1 MSSDISKTDA
11 PVYTDL
17 SGLSKLKRAAGTND
31 PKAIRAVAEQF
42 ESMFTRMMLKSMRDA
57 VGKDP
62 MFGSDQE
69 QMYQGMADD
78 QLSVQLSKGK
88 GLGLADMLVRQLQ
101 KMGVKGAGQAA
112 GATGAD
118 GTQGLA
124 GAASGTAGPGGTGT
138 SAFRIGAGGMTAPG
152 GAGAGGFRIGGMAGS
167 GTANPG
173 FTLGAKAAA
182 AYRATQSASTPP
194 TTATSDVTK
203 SNFARDLWPQ
213 AQDAGTLLGV
223 DPRHLIAQAALETN
237 WGQSLPKDAAGGT
250 SNNLFG
256 IKATADWTGAAVNSG
271 TQEFSN
277 GVASNTTA
285 QFKAYATPTQSFQ
298 DYVALLRNN
307 PRYAAALNTGSDVH
321 AFAAGLQRGGYATDP
336 EYANKI
342 AAVANTVSSLKLSS
356 TVPIPAKAGTL

>member
-17 SGLSKLKRAAGTND
+17 SGLTKLKRAAGTND

-62 MFGSDQE
+62 MFGSDQQE
-69 QMYQGMADD
+69 MYQGMADD

-88 GLGLADMLVRQLQ
+88 GLGLADVLVRQLQ
-101 KMGVKGAGQAA
+101 KMGVKGAGQAD
-112 GATGAD
+112 GAQAIGSTAS
-118 GTQGLA
+118 
-124 GAASGTAGPGGTGT
+124 AASGN
-138 SAFRIGAGGMTAPG
+138 
-152 GAGAGGFRIGGMAGS
+152 AGAQATGFRIGGNT
-167 GTANPG
+167 GTPSAS

-182 AYRATQSASTPP
+182 AYRATQTASAPP
-194 TTATSDVTK
+194 TTSATSDVTK
-203 SNFARDLWPQ
+203 TNFVQDLWPQ

-237 WGQSLPKDAAGGT
+237 WGQNLPQDSSGGT

-256 IKATADWTGAAVNSG
+256 IKASAAWTGASVNNA
-271 TQEFSN
+271 TQEFQN

-342 AAVANTVSSLKLSS
+342 AAVTNTVNSLKLSS

>member
-62 MFGSDQE
+62 MFGSDQQE
-69 QMYQGMADD
+69 MYQGMADD

-112 GATGAD
+112 GAQGTGA
-118 GTQGLA
+118 GQA
-124 GAASGTAGPGGTGT
+124 TGD
-138 SAFRIGAGGMTAPG
+138 ANAGGVGIG
-152 GAGAGGFRIGGMAGS
+152 GSNANTRGFRIGGAT
-167 GTANPG
+167 GTPG
-173 FTLGAKAAA
+173 ASFTLGAKAAA
-182 AYRATQSASTPP
+182 AYRATQTASAPP
-194 TTATSDVTK
+194 TTSATSDVTK
-203 SNFARDLWPQ
+203 TNFVQDLWPQ

-237 WGQSLPKDAAGGT
+237 WGQNLPQDSSGGT

-256 IKATADWTGAAVNSG
+256 IKASAAWTGAAVNNG
-271 TQEFSN
+271 TQEFQN

-336 EYANKI
+336 DYANKI
-342 AAVANTVSSLKLSS
+342 AAVANTVNSLKLSS